1 VHGRIIPIFC
11 RYILAKLHLKI
22 RWDIISLL
30 CRIQFSHVY
39 ESSSMP
45 LLCSLSL
52 VLSSSW
58 SNNQKKNFCFD
69 WHFDFQRFIKVWG
82 AGSDRVSRLYA
93 FCEEYWVPHQYTH
106 FPYYHSNSVPRM
118 MPLVV
123 GIVGAPLAI
132 EEDGTCLVAH
142 YGRWLG
148 GWYVYLLHM
157 RIAPGVSLI
166 ES

>member
-1 VHGRIIPIFC
+1 
-11 RYILAKLHLKI
+11 
-22 RWDIISLL
+22 
-30 CRIQFSHVY
+30 
-39 ESSSMP
+39 
-45 LLCSLSL
+45 
-52 VLSSSW
+52 
-58 SNNQKKNFCFD
+58 
-69 WHFDFQRFIKVWG
+69 
-82 AGSDRVSRLYA
+82 
-93 FCEEYWVPHQYTH
+93 
-106 FPYYHSNSVPRM
+106 M